1 MKKLVILGAGR
12 MGLAAAELLNA
23 SSYELA
29 AFADNNS
36 ELHGARLFGAPVL
49 PVEQALALMP
59 DMLLVGV
66 LDGERSAQL
75 TEQARELGYKG
86 VIRYLGG
93 ASELYDAR
101 AASVRRLAKRIK
113 ERGIKGDI
121 AELGVYKGDFAA
133 ELNALFPDR
142 TLWLFDTFEG
152 FDKRDAALDFE
163 RGYSRAAAGDFADTS
178 AEAVLARLP
187 NPERAIIR
195 KGFFPDTAEG
205 VEAGFAFVSLDA
217 DLYAPT
223 LAGLRFFWPRLERG
237 GALLLHDWGGGRFSG
252 VREAL
257 ARFESESGALPLVP
271 LCDLHG
277 SCVAVKG

>member
-23 SSYELA
+23 SNYELA
-29 AFADNNS
+29 AFADNNPK
-36 ELHGARLFGAPVL
+36 LHGTLLCGAPVL
-49 PVEQALALMP
+49 PLEKALALAP
-59 DMLLVGV
+59 DELLVGV

-75 TEQARELGYKG
+75 VSQARSFGYAG
-86 VIRYLGG
+86 MIRYLGG
-93 ASELYDAR
+93 AHELYDAR
-101 AASVRRLAKRIK
+101 AASVRRLAKRINTQ
-113 ERGIKGDI
+113 GIKGDI
-121 AELGVYKGDFAA
+121 AELGVYKGDFAF
-133 ELNALFPDR
+133 ELNTLFPDR

-152 FDKRDAALDFE
+152 FDERDASLESE

-187 NPERAIIR
+187 HPERAIIR
-195 KGFFPDTAEG
+195 KGFFPDTAER
-205 VEAGFAFVSLDA
+205 VETSFAFVSLDA

-252 VREAL
+252 VREAV
-257 ARFESESGALPLVP
+257 AQFECECGALPLVP

-277 SCVAVKG
+277 SCVAIKA